1 MTVAG
6 PVGRCRGV
14 QPRSKTS
21 MMIEAAALSV
31 AGVRIRRLRVPED
44 DAPVSEV
51 ERSITRLGYRFCAPL
66 RANTRSRL
74 PHHRL
79 VDQ

>member
-6 PVGRCRGV
+6 LVGRCRGV

-21 MMIEAAALSV
+21 MMIEVAALSV

-51 ERSITRLGYRFCAPL
+51 ERSITRLGYRFARLCVQ
-66 RANTRSRL
+66 TRVQDC
-74 PHHRL
+74 PTIAW
-79 VDQ
+79 